1 MATREFVVGGQDL
14 DRALEEVLLKIRET
28 EKNRRELSSLLSC
41 LKDKPLPQE
50 FSSKVLEQR
59 FTTVVRKLQK
69 IEAKVAAVDS
79 GFLGEEL
86 HALDLMMIRGVA
98 VIFHYNGGTKLEG
111 VEYYPNPLPSARL
124 VCSTE
129 PMDSFEFEALTSIER
144 LLTELRLAIETA
156 EKYQPDLLLLDGSLL
171 PRYLDPSALDGE
183 VASRLHLL
191 LQAYRQLYSLCTD
204 SGVMLAGVVKDCRSS
219 HFLGILRQ
227 LLPSLGVTL
236 PPEKEEF
243 LEHLKDTVLLD
254 CLLSVGERTFSF
266 RCSEEFPI
274 YAFYIKTVPE
284 DRPLRVEFLNT
295 PSQQI
300 NPSKTEGSAGTADRV
315 AEVIYA
321 ISAHHPSFAVPAPLV
336 EADLCAHLFREEL
349 ELVHETL
356 LNRMGFSTILDTRRE
371 RRPF

>member
-1 MATREFVVGGQDL
+1 MATQEFVVGGQDL

-28 EKNRRELSSLLSC
+28 EKSRRELSSLLSC
-41 LKDKPLPQE
+41 LKDRPIPQE
-50 FSSKVLEQR
+50 SCAEVLDHK

-79 GFLGEEL
+79 GFLGQDL

-98 VIFHYNGGTKLEG
+98 VIFHYNGGTRLEG
-111 VEYYPNPLPSARL
+111 VEYYPNPLPSARIL
-124 VCSTE
+124 CSTE
-129 PMDSFEFEALTSIER
+129 PMDSFEFDALTSIER
-144 LLTELRLAIETA
+144 LQTELRLAMETA
-156 EKYQPDLLLLDGSLL
+156 EKYHPDLLLLDGSLL
-171 PRYLDPSALDGE
+171 PRYLDPSMLDGE

-191 LQAYRQLYSLCTD
+191 LQTYRQLYSLCTE
-204 SGVMLAGVVKDCRSS
+204 SGVLLAGVVKDCRSS
-219 HFLGILRQ
+219 YFLEILRR
-227 LLPSLGVTL
+227 LLPSFGVKL

-243 LEHLKDTVLLD
+243 LVHLRDTVLLD
-254 CLLSVGERTFSF
+254 CLLAVGERTFSF
-266 RCSEEFPI
+266 RCSKDFPI
-274 YAFYIKTVPE
+274 YAFYIKTVPD

-295 PSQQI
+295 EPITPSSQ
-300 NPSKTEGSAGTADRV
+300 TEGFAGTADRV

-356 LNRMGFSTILDTRRE
+356 LSRMGFSTILDMRRE

>member
-1 MATREFVVGGQDL
+1 METQEFVVGGEDL
-14 DRALEEVLLKIRET
+14 DRALEEVLLKVKET
-28 EKNRRELSSLLSC
+28 EEKRRELASLLSC
-41 LKDKPLPQE
+41 LKEKTLPE
-50 FSSKVLEQR
+50 SFSHEILERR
-59 FTTVVRKLQK
+59 FTIHVRKLQK

-98 VIFHYNGGTKLEG
+98 VIFHYNGSTKLEG

-144 LLTELRLAIETA
+144 LLTELNLAIQTI
-156 EKYQPDLLLLDGSLL
+156 EKYRPDLLLLDGSLL
-171 PRYLDPSALDGE
+171 PRYLDPAMFDGR
-183 VASRLHLL
+183 VASKLHLL
-191 LQAYRQLYSLCTD
+191 FQVYRHLYSICMDTK
-204 SGVMLAGVVKDCRSS
+204 VMLAGVVKDCRSNY
-219 HFLGILRQ
+219 FLGILRR
-227 LLPSLGVTL
+227 LLPSLGITL

-266 RCSEEFPI
+266 RCSREFPI
-274 YAFYIKTVPE
+274 YAFYLKTVPE
-284 DRPLRVEFLNT
+284 DRPLRIEFLDI
-295 PSQQI
+295 PHQQI
-300 NPSKTEGSAGTADRV
+300 DSSSQGAGTADRL
-315 AEVIYA
+315 AEIIYA

-336 EADLCAHLFREEL
+336 EADLCAHLFKEEL

-356 LNRMGFSTILDTRRE
+356 LSRMSFSSILEPRRD